1 METKKQSCQKVICYI
16 CGLLVMSL
24 GSNLFLKAA
33 LGVAPSCT
41 IALALTKMF
50 PSMGYAVFNFIVNGC
65 LLICEIA
72 VEKKIGKKQA
82 VQLLLTFVYS
92 LFIQW
97 TSALFHSFNAELMS
111 TRIVMSF
118 AACAVLAAGIFLT
131 VQSGLAVL
139 PMEGFVSSL
148 AKKRGL
154 PFGTVRVQVEVL
166 ITAGSAV
173 MSVLL
178 IHDLSVV
185 GIGTVIAAFCTGM
198 MNNCFVWIF
207 THMRQMKHMRR
218 PRSRFA

>member
-118 AACAVLAAGIFLT
+118 AACAVLAAGSFSRYSPGWQCSPWKGLYPALQRNGGFLSER
-131 VQSGLAVL
+131 SG
-139 PMEGFVSSL
+139 F
-148 AKKRGL
+148 R
-154 PFGTVRVQVEVL
+154 
-166 ITAGSAV
+166 
-173 MSVLL
+173 
-178 IHDLSVV
+178 
-185 GIGTVIAAFCTGM
+185 
-198 MNNCFVWIF
+198 
-207 THMRQMKHMRR
+207 
-218 PRSRFA
+218 